1 MIRPLIAGNWKMFKT
16 AGESLDFVRQLK
28 EAVADIQERDV
39 VIAPPF
45 TSLYPVGEAV
55 KGSRIYL
62 AAQNLSDRIEGA
74 YTGEI
79 SARMLIDTGCTYVIV
94 GHSER
99 RMLFGEQDET
109 INRKTRMAIQSGL
122 KPIFCIGE
130 TMEEWEAGKTFAVI
144 EKQIKEGL
152 NQLTTDD
159 IRKILIAYEPVW
171 AIGTGKTA
179 APEQVQEVHA
189 YIRRVITRNYENG
202 LAINLPI
209 LYGGSVNPDNI
220 GKLMAQRDING
231 TLVGGAS
238 LDVDSFVRMIK
249 YKIS

>member
-179 APEQVQEVHA
+179 APEQAQEVHA

>member
-130 TMEEWEAGKTFAVI
+130 TMEEWEAGKTFSVI
-144 EKQIKEGL
+144 EKQIKEG
-152 NQLTTDD
+152 
-159 IRKILIAYEPVW
+159 
-171 AIGTGKTA
+171 
-179 APEQVQEVHA
+179 
-189 YIRRVITRNYENG
+189 
-202 LAINLPI
+202 
-209 LYGGSVNPDNI
+209 
-220 GKLMAQRDING
+220 
-231 TLVGGAS
+231 
-238 LDVDSFVRMIK
+238 
-249 YKIS
+249 

>member
-159 IRKILIAYEPVW
+159 IRKILIAYEPAW

-179 APEQVQEVHA
+179 APEQAQEVHA
-189 YIRRVITRNYENG
+189 YIRRVIARNYENG
-202 LAINLPI
+202 LAVNLPI

-220 GKLMAQRDING
+220 GKLMAQPDING

>member
-16 AGESLDFVRQLK
+16 AGESLDFVRHLK

>member
-249 YKIS
+249 YKTS

>member
-179 APEQVQEVHA
+179 APEQAQEVHA
-189 YIRRVITRNYENG
+189 YIRRVIARNYENG
-202 LAINLPI
+202 LAVNLPI
-209 LYGGSVNPDNI
+209 L
-220 GKLMAQRDING
+220 
-231 TLVGGAS
+231 
-238 LDVDSFVRMIK
+238 
-249 YKIS
+249 

>member
-189 YIRRVITRNYENG
+189 YIRRIITRNYENG
-202 LAINLPI
+202 LAVNLPI

-220 GKLMAQRDING
+220 GKFMAQPDING

>member
-130 TMEEWEAGKTFAVI
+130 TMEEWEAGKTFTVI

>member
-209 LYGGSVNPDNI
+209 LYGGSVNSDNI
-220 GKLMAQRDING
+220 GKLMAQPDING
-231 TLVGGAS
+231 ALVGGAS

>member
-16 AGESLDFVRQLK
+16 AGESLDCVRHLK

-130 TMEEWEAGKTFAVI
+130 TMEEWEAGKTFSVI

-220 GKLMAQRDING
+220 SKLMAQPDING

>member
-1 MIRPLIAGNWKMFKT
+1 
-16 AGESLDFVRQLK
+16 
-28 EAVADIQERDV
+28 
-39 VIAPPF
+39 
-45 TSLYPVGEAV
+45 
-55 KGSRIYL
+55 
-62 AAQNLSDRIEGA
+62 
-74 YTGEI
+74 
-79 SARMLIDTGCTYVIV
+79 
-94 GHSER
+94 
-99 RMLFGEQDET
+99 MLFGEQDET

-189 YIRRVITRNYENG
+189 YIRRIITRNYENG

-220 GKLMAQRDING
+220 GKLMAQPDING
-231 TLVGGAS
+231 ALVGGAS